1 VEVTAKTFTDSLF
14 EKAKAKGADTGLLIE
29 AHANSL
35 LNLSLNSV
43 NAINGDERTRLH
55 LEAQFK
61 LGKFSAE
68 AGSFLEARIWWEA
81 LGEVL
86 KDLAVAGISAGAAAV
101 AQGLVSAMKES
112 GK

>member
-1 VEVTAKTFTDSLF
+1 MELTSKSFSDSLH
-14 EKAKAKGADTGLLIE
+14 EKALAKGADPAKLLQDQ
-29 AHANSL
+29 ATSL
-35 LNLSLNSV
+35 LNLSVNTV
-43 NAINGDERTRLH
+43 NAINGDERTKLH

-68 AGSFLEARIWWEA
+68 ADSFIEARIWWEA

-86 KDLAVAGISAGAAAV
+86 VEIASAGISTLASAA
-101 AQGLVSAMKES
+101 AQGLVSAMKEG